1 MAKWGQSNLSEDY
14 FADTRMSFGDHLEDL
29 RNHLWRALV
38 GFFLCLGIGFV
49 LDGIGYLTGLGL
61 GPYPF
66 GLGRPMLKIISQ
78 PVTDQLDEFYDRR
91 MRRVLAELDADPN
104 ALGDINAPSDFEQY
118 GFARPQLE
126 ALLRGRPTEE
136 INQAP
141 KPTGDTEV
149 VKIWMRIEQTARLAS
164 SLQKAERVLGKRPG
178 LTTLSITEAFMVYFK
193 VSLLCGIVIS
203 SPWVFW
209 QIWSFIAAGL
219 YPQEKRLVNVYLP
232 FSLGL
237 FLGGILVCQFLVMP
251 RAIGALLWF
260 NEWLDLE
267 PDLRLNEWL
276 GFAILMP
283 LVFGVSF
290 QTPLVM
296 FLLERIGLLTIETM
310 KANRKFAM
318 FLMALFVAV
327 VTPTPDALSML
338 FLWVPMCGLYEL
350 GIILCRLSPRPQF
363 ADLAPEDE
371 MVEV

>member
-1 MAKWGQSNLSEDY
+1 MATRAPVASSEDY

-29 RNHLWRALV
+29 RTHLWRAIV
-38 GFFLCLGIGFV
+38 GFMICLFIGFV
-49 LDGIGYLTGLGL
+49 LDGVGYATGVEWI
-61 GPYPF
+61 
-66 GLGRPMLKIISQ
+66 GLGRPMLHVIAQ

-91 MRRVLAELDADPN
+91 MRKVMAELDRDEMS
-104 ALGDINAPSDFEQY
+104 LGAMNLPSDFLQI
-118 GFARPQLE
+118 GFSRQQLE
-126 ALLRGRPTEE
+126 AVLKGKPTTE
-136 INQAP
+136 INQQP
-141 KPTGDTEV
+141 KPAEDADLVLMWT
-149 VKIWMRIEQTARLAS
+149 RLQQPARVAA
-164 SLQKAERVLGKRPG
+164 SLQKAERYLGKRPG
-178 LTTLSITEAFMVYFK
+178 LTTLSITEAFFVYFK
-193 VSLLCGIVIS
+193 VSMLCGVVIS

-296 FLLERIGLLTIETM
+296 FMLERIGVLTVETM
-310 KANRKFAM
+310 REKRKFAV
-318 FLMALFVAV
+318 FLMAVFVAI
-327 VTPTPDALSML
+327 VTPTPDALSMM
-338 FLWVPMCGLYEL
+338 FLWIPMCGLYEL
-350 GIILCRLSPRPQF
+350 GIILCQLIPKPQF
-363 ADLAPEDE
+363 LDFDADDE
-371 MVEV
+371 GVEV

>member
-1 MAKWGQSNLSEDY
+1 MAKWGQTATAEDY

-29 RNHLWRALV
+29 RIHLVRALV
-38 GFFLCLGIGFV
+38 GFFICLFIGFV
-49 LDGIGYLTGLGL
+49 LDGLGYVTGL
-61 GPYPF
+61 PI
-66 GLGRPMLKIISQ
+66 GLGRPMLHFISQ
-78 PVTDQLDEFYDRR
+78 PVTDQLDEFYNRR
-91 MRRVLAELDADPN
+91 MKRVMAELDADPH
-104 ALGDINAPSDFEQY
+104 ALGDINNPSDFEQY
-118 GFARPQLE
+118 GFSKQQIDMMLAGKP
-126 ALLRGRPTEE
+126 AEE
-136 INQAP
+136 INRVE
-141 KPTGDTEV
+141 KPNDQSQTYRL
-149 VKIWMRIEQTARLAS
+149 WLRIEQPARVAS
-164 SLQKAERVLGKRPG
+164 SLQKAERMLGKRPG
-178 LTTLSITEAFMVYFK
+178 LTTLSITEAFFVYFK
-193 VSLLCGIVIS
+193 VSLLCGLVVA

-290 QTPLVM
+290 QTPLIM
-296 FLLERIGLLTIETM
+296 FMLERVGILTVEM
-310 KANRKFAM
+310 MREKRKFAM
-318 FLMALFVAV
+318 FLMAVFVAV
-327 VTPTPDALSML
+327 VTPTPDALSMM
-338 FLWVPMCGLYEL
+338 FLWLPMCGLYEL
-350 GIILCRLSPRPQF
+350 GIVMCRIIPKPDYLNLEP
-363 ADLAPEDE
+363 DDE